1 MGGIAKMAVEQLNKT
16 DEPEYEAFIQNHSS
30 SVAFEHTL
38 LWREVMSANF
48 GFIPYFLVYKNF
60 NGKIEGILP
69 LFKAKSIFGT
79 RFVSTPYSIT
89 TGIIAENKS
98 AQEELVSFAKELCL
112 REKASF
118 VEIRERNEKNYG
130 DYAKISTVFNFSLQ
144 LTNNIEEIWKKLPK
158 SSVRWGIKK
167 AQNSGLTW
175 NCGSSHPELDD
186 FFKLFLQTRK
196 HRGVP
201 GYPYDYFRDIINTF
215 GEKVR
220 IYITKKDNKPIAAIF
235 LIYYQKEVRYAFAG
249 ATYDKEMLNLQP
261 YHLILWEAIK
271 DACVQDYQVFNFGG
285 ATLATND
292 GGLYEF
298 KRKWGDKVEKVHSYF
313 YYNNQKKSSKLDN
326 GSNNNSSDNNGNN
339 PGNKHGNDKNIVLLK
354 VASKIWQKLPLSV
367 IKKISPY
374 VIKQFV

>member
-1 MGGIAKMAVEQLNKT
+1 MVVEQLNHG
-16 DEPEYEAFIQNHSS
+16 DEQEYEAFLQKHSAT
-30 SVAFEHTL
+30 VAFEHTL
-38 LWREVMSANF
+38 SWREVMGTNF
-48 GFIPYFLVYKNF
+48 GFIPYFLVQKDSD
-60 NGKIEGILP
+60 GKIEGVLP

-98 AQEELVSFAKELCL
+98 AEDKLALFAKELSVQ
-112 REKASF
+112 EKASF
-118 VEIRERNEKNYG
+118 VEIRERNEKNYAN
-130 DYAKISTVFNFSLQ
+130 YKKSSTVFNFSLQ
-144 LTNNIEEIWKKLPK
+144 LSANIEEIWKKLPK

-175 NCGSSHPELDD
+175 NCGSSKQELDD

-201 GYPYDYFRDIINTF
+201 GYPYQYFKDIITAF
-215 GEKVR
+215 SEKVN
-220 IYITKKDNKPIAAIF
+220 IYITKKDGKPIAAIF

-271 DACVQDYQVFNFGG
+271 DACAHDYQVFNFGG

-298 KRKWGDKVEKVHSYF
+298 KRKWADKIEEVHSYF
-313 YYNNQKKSSKLDN
+313 YY
-326 GSNNNSSDNNGNN
+326 SSDQK
-339 PGNKHGNDKNIVLLK
+339 NKDPPPNINQDTLLLK
-354 VASKIWQKLPLSV
+354 LASKIWQKLPLFV
-367 IKKISPY
+367 IQKISPY
-374 VIKQFV
+374 VIRQFV

>member
-1 MGGIAKMAVEQLNKT
+1 MAVEQLNKT

-235 LIYYQKEVRYAFAG
+235 LIYYQKEVRYAF
-249 ATYDKEMLNLQP
+249 
-261 YHLILWEAIK
+261 
-271 DACVQDYQVFNFGG
+271 GG

-374 VIKQFV
+374 VIKQFDIFIITMLITRVIS